1 MPASLVAACPLCGL
15 RFTNRA
21 LLELHLREDHP
32 RPQPKDGRNGL
43 ARAAEAAAPPVP
55 GGRYRSADQAR
66 PEALMSPA
74 MSWAEHLVMVA
85 AISVSLAVMIAV
97 VFLAEHQSD
106 SRRSHT
112 GGRPGGKRR
121 RLSKR

>member
-1 MPASLVAACPLCGL
+1 
-15 RFTNRA
+15 
-21 LLELHLREDHP
+21 
-32 RPQPKDGRNGL
+32 
-43 ARAAEAAAPPVP
+43 
-55 GGRYRSADQAR
+55 
-66 PEALMSPA
+66 MSPA

>member
-1 MPASLVAACPLCGL
+1 
-15 RFTNRA
+15 
-21 LLELHLREDHP
+21 
-32 RPQPKDGRNGL
+32 
-43 ARAAEAAAPPVP
+43 
-55 GGRYRSADQAR
+55 
-66 PEALMSPA
+66 MSPA

-112 GGRPGGKRR
+112 GGVHVHGSGVWGCCSVVTGSPSLRV
-121 RLSKR
+121 SA

>member
-1 MPASLVAACPLCGL
+1 
-15 RFTNRA
+15 
-21 LLELHLREDHP
+21 
-32 RPQPKDGRNGL
+32 
-43 ARAAEAAAPPVP
+43 
-55 GGRYRSADQAR
+55 
-66 PEALMSPA
+66 MSPA

-112 GGRPGGKRR
+112 GELRGGKRR
-121 RLSKR
+121 GLSKR